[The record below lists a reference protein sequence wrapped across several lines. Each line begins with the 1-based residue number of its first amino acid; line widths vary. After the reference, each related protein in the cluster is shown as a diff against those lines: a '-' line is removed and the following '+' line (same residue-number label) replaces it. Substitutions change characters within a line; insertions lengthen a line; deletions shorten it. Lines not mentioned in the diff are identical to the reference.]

1 MHTHS
6 AVPTAIY
13 IAMGTATR
21 QQSIRVLSSVDAIF
35 IYFSMTHS
43 PCIEVTHRPICS
55 MAIRIAMGIARW
67 QQRKQECFHLLMPP
81 LSTSA

>member
-21 QQSIRVLSSVDAIF
+21 QQS
-35 IYFSMTHS
+35 
-43 PCIEVTHRPICS
+43 
-55 MAIRIAMGIARW
+55 
-67 QQRKQECFHLLMPP
+67 KQECFHLLMPY